1 MPASARLAADRI
13 TFRDTNAESVLQLRA
28 VSDTPGAGEFT
39 CQNGS
44 NGTKVSITGIATP
57 TADDGIANKGYV
69 DSVASGL
76 DMKGQVDYI
85 CHGKLMKGA
94 ETYTYDSTLQ
104 IFRINGVGSWFDLLS
119 DAVDVEDD
127 ANGDPQTIAAAATA
141 GFFVTHVNFVAK
153 PLEHYYEVTPGDS
166 STATQNTGVKRDWP
180 TRVLVNNEDNAL
192 YNGIYW
198 LKDDGTGDSSN
209 WVLQRTSNFDGNPN
223 GEVKAGGFVFV
234 ADGHRY
240 ANKGFVLQQD
250 RRPNMAAQG
259 GFTLTTDGIDGN
271 EVVFDGFSA
280 AGFPHDGTNIVITG
294 DSIATTLTPGFD
306 NATIGELGIATV
318 TGNSISV
325 ANGLHLKD
333 TKLDVDKEIRCLNKI
348 SAVTGFEV
356 KAGGD
361 TAVAKFSVNS
371 SGVTDIHGITHIRG
385 ASTYLHD
392 CDLYIQDNTSS
403 LVTTFSVTHA
413 SGDTTIGGTLAAA
426 GNTDLGTTSGKSMI
440 KLDNNDQ
447 TLSIPIMYLYG
458 NVKVIKSND
467 DVLFDIAHNTGN
479 TTISGS
485 TTLKANLSV
494 KNGQT
499 TKFLVKSAS
508 GNTEIEGSL
517 KCKGGSSSNDV
528 ILLDAAQTGDQ
539 AVNLVTYTSDKDL
552 DIRNSAEATIFRL
565 HPGTSPKLSLH
576 QDATFELYNST
587 ATVSETETRTVFI
600 NGSTGETKL
609 FGISA
614 HLSVGSGFK
623 AFANTGDVTMAALTA
638 TTTATITSDVSIL
651 TGKLTIGAASSP
663 RLLVHEANVTDDHIC
678 NFRGAGDIKVY
689 SATGVE
695 KLTITGDSGNMQLLK
710 GATLKM
716 KSSTDATHFEI
727 NNSGNVTTHGGNIVV
742 KNVTGNAAVEK
753 FKVVADTGNTT
764 IEGTLNLS
772 SELCAKD
779 GILETSGDLRVLL
792 DSSNSSIDWDDRTL
806 FFELTESSSTYKTG
820 DYSHIHKTSDD
831 TTRYSLM
838 LAGDFMRQTFYS
850 GKTTIMSS
858 GASPYTVF
866 EVNAE
871 PTANASPPQIP
882 LISLCGNA
890 SFKKTDGT
898 KMVEVITESGQIKS
912 RGTFMIK
919 SGADDTTAT
928 TTILADGTATFKN
941 NVTIDGNTTIEN
953 DKNLKLQTGKFIML
967 GTGGTDELPKYEID
981 ASANT
986 QQHGTLTVRNSSL
999 DPARDVFNVNMS
1011 GNVTAYGTLTAS
1023 DSAFQVMASGNT
1035 QTTGTLDVGSTSKFR
1050 GTFNVVV
1057 ESNGADVTKCF
1068 INTSGDIDTV
1078 GKLDVDGLATFSK
1091 ASGNGLIVEAAD
1103 VKFKYN
1109 TDDEIYKTSFDAN
1122 SLATFTHVNQSMIL
1136 QESVAAGSCIEMTT
1150 ADSSA
1155 TTAIPPSLSIN
1166 KGALFSVKDVSASPF
1181 MEVDATARTVTMD
1194 GTGSGKLQ
1202 FVTSEPRLEADM
1214 TTGTIKTQGDIH
1226 VYPSL
1231 WTIGSTAG
1239 ANPNFV
1245 VIAASGNTVSEGT
1258 LVVKKSQTITE
1269 GNLNITLGSLNV
1281 QTDKF
1286 QVHKTDTLATFKGD
1300 DPIYIKDSSGNNKWH
1315 ITPDSGSLILYAG
1328 SSITMRQA
1336 TAASSN
1342 KVVLNG
1348 NSGNITSSG
1357 SLSVAATNF
1366 VVQTSGNTVGKG
1378 TLDVHKKV
1386 TLKGAT
1392 DGDGLEI
1399 ESSILQVKKV
1409 MSSHHKFAVPSGSL
1423 AQFVQANGADELL
1436 TVEYHDGVDSAT
1448 TKFSISGQHGHT
1460 KIHGGNFSVTQTTV
1474 ENVIFRVHQSEA
1486 AAIRMQSF
1494 SNTSAM
1500 VIYNTDAS
1508 IERFKVVMNTGALTH
1523 NGTFTH
1529 TGDTFKCE
1537 SKFEISGSTDSRTIV
1552 VNYENDDDDTDFQRF
1567 LKIFADT
1574 NHIVIGG
1581 TDEVTKMMIGT
1592 STGTCTS
1599 AGDLVLRNQI
1609 GQAGVDKCKIVAS
1622 SGNILTSGSV
1632 TLDTG
1637 GSIQI
1642 DTADSPPVTTFK
1654 VTGSNGNIATNGSIT
1669 VDTNKWQVL
1678 ATGSVYQREKFEI
1691 GDGTNTKFQVLHDG
1705 KTTVTGGFFKVQNSA
1720 GTVTLFKI
1728 DQPDQE
1734 NPYGKMEFAG
1744 NLAMDGELSIGTVNT
1759 SDAAFKVESDGDSTW
1774 RGGDLCQYTTT
1785 GTKTFEMLAAT
1796 SQMNIYGNCMTTGS
1810 VTGSGTAQYGG
1821 AVSAL
1826 QMLSTSDERLKH
1838 RIEKIDGTKTLKMCS
1853 QMQAYSFEWRN
1864 TGKHGSGK
1872 QFGFIAQKIKD
1883 VHPALTATDEQ
1894 GFYKVNYDIVTA
1906 LTTTSVTE
1914 LHKQI
1919 NEMKAEMNA
1928 LKAQADEATAAAK
1941 AATEAV
1947 AKLLA
1952 AQSSAQS
1959 SAQSAP
1965 QSKGATDTQTDQ
1977 TDEPQDK
1984 SSMTSTEML
1993 DSAGSCSMA

>member
-13 TFRDTNAESVLQLRA
+13 TFRDTNADSVLQLRA

-85 CHGKLMKGA
+85 CHGRLMKGA
-94 ETYTYDSTLQ
+94 ETYTYDSVLQ

-127 ANGDPQTIAAAATA
+127 VNGDPQTINAAMTA
-141 GFFVTHVNFVAK
+141 GFFTTHVNFVAK
-153 PLEHYYEVTPGDS
+153 PLEHYYEATKGDS
-166 STATQNTGVKRDWP
+166 ATATQNTGVKRDWP
-180 TRVLVNNEDNAL
+180 SRVLVNNEDNAK

-198 LKDDGTGDSSN
+198 LKDDGSSGN
-209 WVLQRTSNFDGNPN
+209 WVLQRTMNFDGNPN

-259 GFTLTTDGIDGN
+259 GFTLTTDGTDGN
-271 EVVFDGFSA
+271 EVSFDGFSA

-294 DSIATTLTPGFD
+294 DSIATTLTPAFD
-306 NATIGELGIATV
+306 NATIGEFGIATV
-318 TGNSISV
+318 TANSISC
-325 ANGLHLKD
+325 ANGVHLKD
-333 TKLDVDKEIRCLNKI
+333 TKLLVDKEIRCVKTVSSVSGL
-348 SAVTGFEV
+348 EV
-356 KAGGD
+356 KAAGD
-361 TAVAKFSVNS
+361 DAVAKFSVNAA
-371 SGVTDIHGITHIRG
+371 GVTDIHGITHIRG
-385 ASTYLHD
+385 ATAYLHD
-392 CDLYIQDNTSS
+392 CDLFIQDNTSS
-403 LVTTFSVTHA
+403 AVTTFSVAHTN
-413 SGDTTIGGTLAAA
+413 GDTSIGGTLTAA
-426 GNTDLGTTSGKSMI
+426 GDTDLGTTSGKSMI
-440 KLDNNDQ
+440 KLDNNDE

-479 TTISGS
+479 TTISG
-485 TTLKANLSV
+485 TTTMKAGLFIHNV
-494 KNGQT
+494 NA
-499 TKFLVKSAS
+499 TKFSVANAT
-508 GNTEIEGSL
+508 GNTEIEGTL
-517 KCKGGSSSNDV
+517 QCKGGSSSNDV
-528 ILLDAAQTGDQ
+528 ILLNTAQSGGQ
-539 AVNLVTYTSDKDL
+539 AVNFVTYTSDKDL
-552 DIRNSAEATIFRL
+552 DIRNTAEATIFRL
-565 HPGTSPKLSLH
+565 HPGTLPKLSLH
-576 QDATFELYNST
+576 QDATFELYNSIAT
-587 ATVSETETRTVFI
+587 ASETQTRTVLI

-609 FGISA
+609 LGTSA
-614 HLSVGSGFK
+614 HLSVGSNFK

-638 TTTATITSDVSIL
+638 TTTATITSNVSIL
-651 TGKLTIGAASSP
+651 TGKLTIGAANSP
-663 RLLVHEANVTDDHIC
+663 RLLVHEPAVTDDHIC

-689 SATGVE
+689 SAAGVE
-695 KLTITGDSGNMQLLK
+695 NLTITGDSGNMQLLK
-710 GATLKM
+710 GATLTM
-716 KSSTDATHFEI
+716 KSSTDATHFQI
-727 NNSGNVTTHGGNIVV
+727 DNLGSVRTFGGSIVV
-742 KNVTGNAAVEK
+742 KNVTGHTAVEK

-779 GILETSGDLRVLL
+779 GILETSGDIRVLL
-792 DSSNSSIDWDDRTL
+792 DTSNSSTAWTDRTL
-806 FFELTESSSTYKTG
+806 FFELTETSATYKTG
-820 DYSHIHKTSDD
+820 DYSHIHKTSDN
-831 TTRYSLM
+831 TTRYSLS
-838 LAGDFMRQTFYS
+838 LAGDFMRQTFHS
-850 GKTTIMSS
+850 GKTTVMSS

-871 PTANASPPQIP
+871 PTANASPPQTP
-882 LISLCGNA
+882 LISLCGNV

-898 KMVEVITESGQIKS
+898 KMVEVITESGEIKS
-912 RGTFMIK
+912 RGKFMIK
-919 SGADDTTAT
+919 SGADDSTAT
-928 TTILADGTATFKN
+928 TTILADGTATFTH
-941 NVTIDGNTTIEN
+941 NVTIGGNTTIETN
-953 DKNLKLQTGKFIML
+953 KNLKLETGKFIML

-981 ASANT
+981 AAANT
-986 QQHGTLTVRNSSL
+986 KQHGTLTVHNSSL
-999 DPARDVFNVNMS
+999 DPTRDVFNVNMS

-1023 DSAFQVMASGNT
+1023 DSAFSVMASGNT
-1035 QTTGTLDVGSTSKFR
+1035 QTTGTLDVGQTSKFR
-1050 GTFNVVV
+1050 NTLNIVVTTD
-1057 ESNGADVTKCF
+1057 GADVTKCF

-1091 ASGNGLIVEAAD
+1091 PSGNGLIVTAAD
-1103 VKFKYN
+1103 VNFKYN
-1109 TDDEIYKTSFDAN
+1109 ASDDIYKVSFDED
-1122 SLATFTHVNQSMIL
+1122 SLATFTYVNQSMTL
-1136 QESVAAGSCIEMTT
+1136 QESVAAGPCIMLTT

-1155 TTAIPPSLSIN
+1155 ATAIPPSLSIN
-1166 KGALFSVKDVSASPF
+1166 KGALFSVKDVSSASF
-1181 MEVDATARTVTMD
+1181 MEVDATARTVVMN
-1194 GTGSGKLQ
+1194 GAGSGKLQ
-1202 FVTSEPRLEADM
+1202 FVTSEPVLEGDM
-1214 TTGTIKTQGDIH
+1214 NTGTIKTQGDIY

-1231 WTIGSTAG
+1231 WTIDSTAG
-1239 ANPNFV
+1239 ADPNFSV
-1245 VIAASGNTVSEGT
+1245 LQASGNTSTEGT
-1258 LVVKKSQTITE
+1258 LTVKNTHTISE
-1269 GNLNITLGSLNV
+1269 GNLDIALGSLNV

-1286 QVHKTDTLATFKGD
+1286 QVHKTSTLATFKGD
-1300 DPIYIKDSSGNNKWH
+1300 DPIYIKNSAGNNRWH
-1315 ITPDSGSLILYAG
+1315 ITPDSGSLVMYAG

-1348 NSGNITSSG
+1348 NSGNITSTG
-1357 SLSVAATNF
+1357 VLSVAATNF
-1366 VVQTSGNTVGKG
+1366 VVQTTGNTVGKG

-1409 MSSHHKFAVPSGSL
+1409 MNSHKFAVPSGSL

-1436 TVEYHDGVDSAT
+1436 TVEYHDGIDSAT
-1448 TKFSISGQHGHT
+1448 TKFSISGQNGHT
-1460 KIHGGNFSVTQTTV
+1460 NIYGGNFSVTQSTAS
-1474 ENVIFRVHQSEA
+1474 NVIFRVHQSET

-1494 SNTSAM
+1494 SSTSAM
-1500 VIYNTDAS
+1500 VIYNTAAS
-1508 IERFKVVMNTGALTH
+1508 IERFKVIMDTGALTH

-1537 SKFEISGSTDSRTIV
+1537 SQFEISGSSDARTIV
-1552 VNYENDDDDTDFQRF
+1552 VNYENDADDTDFQRF
-1567 LKIFADT
+1567 LKIYADI
-1574 NHIVIGG
+1574 NHVVIGG
-1581 TDEVTKMMIGT
+1581 TDEVTKMMIAT

-1599 AGDLVLRNQI
+1599 AGNLVLRNQI
-1609 GQAGVDKCKIVAS
+1609 GLAGVDKCKIVAS
-1622 SGNILTSGSV
+1622 SGNIVTSGSL
-1632 TLDTG
+1632 TMDAA

-1642 DTADSPPVTTFK
+1642 DTATSPPVTTFK
-1654 VTGSNGNIATNGSIT
+1654 VTGSNGNIETNGSIA

-1691 GDGTNTKFQVLHDG
+1691 GDGTNTKFQVLNDG
-1705 KTTVTGGFFKVQNSA
+1705 KTTLTGGFFKVQNLA

-1728 DQPDQE
+1728 DQPDTD

-1744 NLAMDGELSIGTVNT
+1744 NLSMDGELSIGTVNT
-1759 SDAAFKVESDGDSTW
+1759 TQVAFKVESDGDSTW
-1774 RGGDLCQYTTT
+1774 RGGDLTQYTTT
-1785 GTKTFEMLAAT
+1785 GTKVFEMLAGTA
-1796 SQMNIYGNCMTTGS
+1796 QMNIYGSCMTTGP
-1810 VTGSGTAQYGG
+1810 VTGTGTAQYGG

-1838 RIEKIDGTKTLKMCS
+1838 RIEKIDGLKTLKMCS

-1864 TGKHGSGK
+1864 TGKHGAGK

-1883 VHPALTATDEQ
+1883 VHPALTATDEH

-1919 NEMKAEMNA
+1919 TEMKAEMNT

-1941 AATEAV
+1941 AASEAV

-1952 AQSSAQS
+1952 SQSA
-1959 SAQSAP
+1959 AQSAA
-1965 QSKGATDTQTDQ
+1965 QAKGADTQTHQTDQ
-1977 TDEPQDK
+1977 TEPQDK
-1984 SSMTSTEML
+1984 SSMTTTEMQ
-1993 DSAGSCSMA
+1993 DTAGSCSMA